1 MWSVK
6 ESVYCH
12 FFRYAQWVVYGQI
25 LLQQKLTDD
34 WKSAQKRNIHGMR
47 FVVVSGTGESN
58 TSRSMFV
65 NEVSKSTVRASPH
78 YIIALA
84 SDEYR
89 QLAVI
94 TG

>member
-1 MWSVK
+1 
-6 ESVYCH
+6 VYCH

-65 NEVSKSTVRASPH
+65 NEVSKSTGKP
-78 YIIALA
+78 ALYNCTA
-84 SDEYR
+84 KR
-89 QLAVI
+89 QVQAACSGHGLARR
-94 TG
+94 